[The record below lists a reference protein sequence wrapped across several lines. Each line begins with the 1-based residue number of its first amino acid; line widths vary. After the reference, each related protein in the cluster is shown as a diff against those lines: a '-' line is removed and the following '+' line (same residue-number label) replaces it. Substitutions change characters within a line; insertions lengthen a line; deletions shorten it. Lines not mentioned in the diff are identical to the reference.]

1 MVTHYVLVCCLLKP
15 TKIKPVFKLMPVD
28 TSLQMEFVRSCWIH
42 SSWNSL
48 SFSSWIISRC
58 LMFNLSNLVWFSSR
72 LLPLVSKNLNM
83 ISLETFLGNI
93 FCIFCSFHW
102 YSRKS
107 SLNLMRN
114 HELINI
120 FFFSFSFLNKN
131 SFKNVSL

>member
-1 MVTHYVLVCCLLKP
+1 MTHSVLDWCILKP
-15 TKIKPVFKLMPVD
+15 TKMKPVFKQMLVN
-28 TSLQMEFVRSCWIH
+28 TSLQMEFVRSCWMH

-58 LMFNLSNLVWFSSR
+58 LMFNLSSLVWFSSR
-72 LLPLVSKNLNM
+72 LLSEDSLLLIM
-83 ISLETFLGNI
+83 ISLKTFLGNI